1 MIAIK
6 EFYDIFYDLNIDF
19 FITYFDNDLTSFYN
33 QINESKAQHYQSAK
47 NKSFY
52 KNRHIQNNLVV
63 DESNAIGLA
72 MGYAIA
78 SAKIPVIY
86 LNDKSFENCLGTLN
100 VFNEINFPAF
110 FIIFTDDQ
118 RKNRLIKFLKTQFK
132 NIDYVDD
139 ENTYEEKIT
148 NLHEISTKKNEP
160 SFLFVN
166 KNSFEQPKNNFINNP
181 VCLNE
186 SFALEYILSFIKDKD
201 VILTSNKAIS
211 KFVYNHYKNNNKD
224 TSNLVFFN
232 NSYSQL
238 PSIAL
243 GLSQN
248 TTKKIYCIDSLSN
261 FYANAG
267 GVLMGIEKSDRNF
280 KYIII
285 DDTELNQNDK
295 RTPINSINIKKIFK
309 AIGIKNIID
318 GYSASDIQIGM
329 LRLEKEKAI
338 LIVRTSPDLLAE
350 IKPEEVDFEN
360 NFKEIQRFI
369 FIE

>member
-1 MIAIK
+1 M
-6 EFYDIFYDLNIDF
+6 
-19 FITYFDNDLTSFYN
+19 
-33 QINESKAQHYQSAK
+33 
-47 NKSFY
+47 
-52 KNRHIQNNLVV
+52 
-63 DESNAIGLA
+63 
-72 MGYAIA
+72 
-78 SAKIPVIY
+78 
-86 LNDKSFENCLGTLN
+86 
-100 VFNEINFPAF
+100 
-110 FIIFTDDQ
+110 
-118 RKNRLIKFLKTQFK
+118 
-132 NIDYVDD
+132 
-139 ENTYEEKIT
+139 
-148 NLHEISTKKNEP
+148 
-160 SFLFVN
+160 
-166 KNSFEQPKNNFINNP
+166 
-181 VCLNE
+181 
-186 SFALEYILSFIKDKD
+186 
-201 VILTSNKAIS
+201 
-211 KFVYNHYKNNNKD
+211 
-224 TSNLVFFN
+224 
-232 NSYSQL
+232 

-338 LIVRTSPDLLAE
+338 LIVRTSPDLFAE